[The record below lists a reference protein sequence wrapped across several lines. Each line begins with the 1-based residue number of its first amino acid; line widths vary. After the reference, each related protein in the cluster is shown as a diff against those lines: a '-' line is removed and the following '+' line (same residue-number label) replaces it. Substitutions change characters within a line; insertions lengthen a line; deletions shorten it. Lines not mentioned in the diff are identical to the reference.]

1 MIESRQKWIFYI
13 EFSEKASLRGL
24 GIFKGEKDSALRNK
38 KVTVYLVHGRLKG
51 NCSEV
56 RLPSWERAR
65 RQKWSV
71 HFPSLSE

>member
-1 MIESRQKWIFYI
+1 MDILYRVIREDLSK
-13 EFSEKASLRGL
+13 GP
-24 GIFKGEKDSALRNK
+24 GIFTDEKDSALRNK
-38 KVTVYLVHGRLKG
+38 KVTVYLEQGRLKG